1 MVRVQMVLAAGP
13 GLPEGNTE
21 DRLTMEVVL
30 GPLGRLDE
38 ASWHEGTPWPA
49 SRERPGRQLRHSEI
63 VLMEGQWAM
72 RSTRGEDEPLWA
84 MEAEVVRPGE
94 LVRLRRPDGE
104 VLFYR
109 VVALG

>member
-21 DRLTMEVVL
+21 DRLDVEVML
-30 GPLGRLDE
+30 TPLGRLDE
-38 ASWHEGTPWPA
+38 AAWHEDAPWPA
-49 SRERPGRQLRHSEI
+49 TRTRPGRQLRHSEI
-63 VLMEGQWAM
+63 VRADEQWAM

-94 LVRLRRPDGE
+94 LVRFRRPDGE
-104 VLFYR
+104 ALFYR
-109 VVALG
+109 IVAMG